1 VSGGRQLF
9 NRPAGINLHCRFFI
23 SGKTGEINRFFGS
36 WNKYNPKYNL
46 QTMIF
51 HEKTAKLGTW
61 QTRKVKTRKRIRIPT
76 LGEASSRSTS
86 QKIFGHA

>member
-51 HEKTAKLGTW
+51 RQGTAKLGA
-61 QTRKVKTRKRIRIPT
+61 RKYDEQEDRK
-76 LGEASSRSTS
+76 
-86 QKIFGHA
+86 QQ